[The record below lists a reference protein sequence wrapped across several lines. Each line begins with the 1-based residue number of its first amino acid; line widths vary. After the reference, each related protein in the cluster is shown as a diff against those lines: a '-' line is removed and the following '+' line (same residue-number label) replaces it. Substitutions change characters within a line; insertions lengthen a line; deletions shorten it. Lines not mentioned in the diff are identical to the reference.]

1 LRSPFGFLPTL
12 TAAAVT
18 VIAAALLLVA
28 RAADAPKAAA
38 PTEASASSP
47 RAALT
52 VTLVQ
57 PQPAEWPLTIA
68 ANGSVAA
75 WQEASVGA
83 EIAGLRL
90 ETVRVNVG
98 DTVRRGQVLASFATE
113 SVRADLAEAEARVA
127 EAEAAAAEAAANA
140 ERARGLQATGALSAQ
155 QIQQYQT
162 GERTAQ
168 ARLAAQRAAAQV
180 QRLRLKH
187 AEVLAPDDGVI
198 SARSATVGAV
208 TTSGQELFRMIRQ
221 GRLEWRAE
229 VQSAELSRLKP
240 GMTVRITLA
249 GSAASGDA
257 AGASISGKLRM
268 VAPTVNPSTR
278 DGLVYVDLPAGSA
291 ARAGMFARGEFVL
304 GQQRALT
311 LPQGA
316 VQLRDGQACVMQ
328 LTDGAKV
335 REVKVSLGRRVGDRV
350 EITGGLAAEARVV
363 ANGVG
368 FLSDGDTV
376 RVITE
381 PPQATPGQSVNAPAA
396 R

>member
-1 LRSPFGFLPTL
+1 MRSPFGFLPTL

-38 PTEASASSP
+38 PTEARASSP

-90 ETVRVNVG
+90 ESVRVNVG
-98 DTVRRGQVLASFATE
+98 DAVRRGQVLASFATD

-240 GMTVRITLA
+240 GMTARITLA

-257 AGASISGKLRM
+257 AGAAISGKLRM

-328 LTDGAKV
+328 LADGAKV